1 MFVAFYV
8 IFSLVFN
15 VLRMYFSLFA
25 DTSSFLILLIY
36 KLDFFI
42 FYLLQYM
49 FLLLV
54 VVKFFIAICN
64 ILGIF
69 ATQLGLRVITS
80 SVLVNISARYHL
92 CCDCLSLVLPSL

>member
-1 MFVAFYV
+1 MN
-8 IFSLVFN
+8 FSLIFN

-25 DTSSFLILLIY
+25 NTSSFLILLIY
-36 KLDFFI
+36 KLVFFI
-42 FYLLQYM
+42 FYLLQDM

-54 VVKFFIAICN
+54 FVKFFIAICN

-92 CCDCLSLVLPSL
+92 CCDCLSLLLPSL